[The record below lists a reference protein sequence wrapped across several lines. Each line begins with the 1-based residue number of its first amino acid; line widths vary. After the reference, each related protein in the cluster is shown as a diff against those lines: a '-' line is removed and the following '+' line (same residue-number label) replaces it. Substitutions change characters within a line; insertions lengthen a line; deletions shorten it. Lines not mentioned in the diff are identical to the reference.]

1 MVELAE
7 IYLQELDTARRKMAF
22 EHWMMT
28 CNRDCAEVA
37 GKMGLDAATIK
48 DWEQEEGWSLRAK
61 KFLAGIDEDMQVKIR
76 TNVAFGADESAQYMR
91 QVVQGVV
98 EPNKDRLFAA
108 RELMYMAGF
117 APNTNNRPEALRKPG
132 RKVNPAEIQAMS
144 EAEIKEL
151 EAAIQEK
158 HIEENKEAFDKATR
172 RK

>member
-7 IYLQELDTARRKMAF
+7 IYLQELDTAKRKMAF
-22 EHWMMT
+22 EHWVMT

-144 EAEIKEL
+144 EAEIKAVAEYASGL
-151 EAAIQEK
+151 
-158 HIEENKEAFDKATR
+158 R
-172 RK
+172 